1 MNLIMDCVLRDFIGP
16 GKRLVLTTSGRY
28 GYANTMDVAIML
40 FNRHLRSSFAFCEV
54 YEGYE
59 VIVASGVGR
68 FSSSVK
74 TYKGTYTYAV
84 ISYLHPGTRKHT
96 SRIWGFTN

>member
-1 MNLIMDCVLRDFIGP
+1 MNLIIDCVLRDFIGP
-16 GKRLVLTTSGRY
+16 GKRPVLTTYDRC
-28 GYANTMDVAIML
+28 GYANTMDVAILL
-40 FNRHLRSSFAFCEV
+40 FNRHLRYSCAFREV
-54 YEGYE
+54 YMGHE
-59 VIVASGVGR
+59 VIVASDAGR

-74 TYKGTYTYAV
+74 TYKGTYTYAA

>member
-1 MNLIMDCVLRDFIGP
+1 MNLIIDCVLRDFIGP
-16 GKRLVLTTSGRY
+16 GKRLVLTTY
-28 GYANTMDVAIML
+28 DHCGYANTMGVATLL
-40 FNRHLRSSFAFCEV
+40 FNRHLRYSFAFCEV
-54 YEGYE
+54 GNGYE
-59 VIVASGVGR
+59 VIVASDAGR

-74 TYKGTYTYAV
+74 TYKGTYTYAA